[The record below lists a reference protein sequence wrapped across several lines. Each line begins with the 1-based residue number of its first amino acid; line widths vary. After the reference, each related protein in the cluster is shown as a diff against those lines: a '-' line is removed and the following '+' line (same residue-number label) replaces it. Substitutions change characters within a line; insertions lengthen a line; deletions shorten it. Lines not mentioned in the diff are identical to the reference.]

1 MAGDRSKVQE
11 RYRSVLRHGSK
22 STPSPPF
29 AKAAKDGAPAG
40 AKASLQSESTEWYNP
55 PRAWSIV
62 ETTDTEQGRLGRPPI
77 IVKHSFLRWLVMS
90 AVLGL
95 LAPITW
101 LLVQKL
107 LGANAQIQTQI
118 APLERVIR
126 VVWPSSLWLMATD
139 GIEGTP
145 KAYMFVSLSIVANIV
160 LYGLLGSAVW
170 AVKRL
175 VAVARK

>member
-1 MAGDRSKVQE
+1 
-11 RYRSVLRHGSK
+11 
-22 STPSPPF
+22 
-29 AKAAKDGAPAG
+29 
-40 AKASLQSESTEWYNP
+40 
-55 PRAWSIV
+55 
-62 ETTDTEQGRLGRPPI
+62 
-77 IVKHSFLRWLVMS
+77 MS

>member
-1 MAGDRSKVQE
+1 
-11 RYRSVLRHGSK
+11 
-22 STPSPPF
+22 
-29 AKAAKDGAPAG
+29 
-40 AKASLQSESTEWYNP
+40 
-55 PRAWSIV
+55 
-62 ETTDTEQGRLGRPPI
+62 
-77 IVKHSFLRWLVMS
+77 MS

-101 LLVQKL
+101 LLVQEV
-107 LGANAQIQTQI
+107 LGANAQLQTQI
-118 APLERVIR
+118 AHPLERVIR
-126 VVWPSSLWLMATD
+126 VVWPSSFWLMATD

-175 VAVARK
+175 VAAARKTGTIREFGPPPRC